1 MEHCKT
7 AQILQVGTRPQ
18 FAIYIVIGRLFLIK
32 MIQKKEINKEIVFFY
47 YEQVTSKIIDEVI
60 EFIQNVPKSKNSIFS
75 DGTNILIDNIRFDI
89 NNKKPTSISIG
100 VNLSGSV
107 SDVKLKPKKY
117 YYFKGGEL
125 TSVENPDDVVFWG

>member
-1 MEHCKT
+1 
-7 AQILQVGTRPQ
+7 
-18 FAIYIVIGRLFLIK
+18 